1 MGRIIGK
8 TKHTRRPGQLLYV
21 DSGGYVAEAK
31 MSRGRK
37 KKRRK
42 R

>member
-1 MGRIIGK
+1 MGKRIGK
-8 TKHTRRPGQLLYV
+8 TKHTRRSGHLLYV

-37 KKRRK
+37 KKK